1 MPEEHERL
9 ERNQQAAPMRRRQRG
24 RVATVCKTVAS
35 GLVGSNPTRR
45 TKQWAEDDYSFGR
58 AHPKPRG

>member
-9 ERNQQAAPMRRRQRG
+9 ERNQQAAPVRRRQRG
-24 RVATVCKTVAS
+24 RVVTVCKTVAS

-45 TKQWAEDDYSFGR
+45 TKFR
-58 AHPKPRG
+58 AFSLIG